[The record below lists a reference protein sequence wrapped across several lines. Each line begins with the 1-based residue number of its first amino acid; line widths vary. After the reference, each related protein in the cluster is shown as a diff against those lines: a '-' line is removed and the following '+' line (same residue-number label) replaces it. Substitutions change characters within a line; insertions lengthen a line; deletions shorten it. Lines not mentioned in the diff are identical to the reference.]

1 MRGFRWSDFCDL
13 SVAKAHPNLLSVIDL
28 KDENGEYALF
38 TCLKQKCFETFCY
51 FVDCGANIYVKNMLE
66 DPLLI
71 RAVVSESL
79 ECVEKLLSRGA
90 YVNCRDE
97 SGQTP
102 LFESL
107 FCDFPEITLLLLKH
121 KADVNALSKCDL
133 TPLDISFD
141 YACLG
146 GSYEDPRESPQIKA
160 IILAGGKTNKL
171 KKKDIPPLFQVY
183 FSKLGLCKSASIAVR
198 ISLRKRRVHKDIIP
212 MIEKMVFETREA
224 EEWETEEQKDFL
236 EKEGY

>member
-13 SVAKAHPNLLSVIDL
+13 SVAKSNPSLLSIINL
-28 KDENGEYALF
+28 QDEHGDYALF
-38 TCLKQKCFETFCY
+38 TCLEQKCFDTFCY
-51 FVDCGANIYVKNMLE
+51 FVDCGANIYVKNMLG
-66 DPLLI
+66 DTLLI
-71 RAVVSESL
+71 RAVESESL

-90 YVNCRDE
+90 YVNCRDVA
-97 SGQTP
+97 GYTP

-107 FCDFPEITLLLLKH
+107 YCEFPKITLFLLSQ
-121 KADVNALSKCDL
+121 KADVNALSKDNK
-133 TPLDISFD
+133 TPLDLAFD
-141 YACLG
+141 YAYLG
-146 GSYEDPRESPQIKA
+146 RHYEDPKESPQIKA
-160 IILAGGKTNKL
+160 IILAGGKTNEL

-183 FSKLGLCKSASIAVR
+183 FAKLALCKSASIAIR
-198 ISLRKRRVHKDIIP
+198 ISLRKRRVHKDIVP

>member
-1 MRGFRWSDFCDL
+1 MKGFRWSDFCDL
-13 SVAKAHPNLLSVIDL
+13 SVAKSHPNLLSIINL
-28 KDENGEYALF
+28 KDENDKYALF
-38 TCLKQKCFETFCY
+38 QCLEQKCFDTFCY
-51 FVDCGANIYVKNMLE
+51 FVDCGANIYVKNMLG
-66 DPLLI
+66 DPLLFD
-71 RAVVSESL
+71 AVDKESF

-97 SGQTP
+97 CRFTP
-102 LFESL
+102 LFDSL
-107 FCDFPEITLLLLKH
+107 YCEFPKITLFLLKH
-121 KADVNALSKCDL
+121 KADVNALSKYDS
-133 TPLDISFD
+133 TPLDLAFD
-141 YACLG
+141 SGHLR
-146 GSYEDPRESPQIKA
+146 SQYEDPRESPQIKA

-183 FSKLGLCKSASIAVR
+183 FAKLALCKSASIAIR
-198 ISLRKRRVHKDIIP
+198 ISLRKRRVHKDIVP